1 MTTFEGILLGLAYV
15 ALGVALLVVA
25 KLVRDL
31 VTPYKLDEELT
42 TKDNPALGLS
52 LAGYFLGVVIIFLG
66 AAIGP
71 EPDEAPSWTELLFTF
86 GIVGAYALG
95 GIALLNIGVV
105 ILDRLVLS
113 SFSIQKE
120 IIEDRNLGTG
130 AVVFGT
136 YIATALV
143 VAGSVYGQGVGP
155 WWMGPVSTIVFFV
168 LGQLALVL
176 FGMLYRWITTYDLHG
191 EIERDNVAAGV
202 AFGLSIIA
210 IGIVL
215 LRATGQDF
223 AQVEAAVAE
232 AKEAQIVEVARA
244 GEDIGRFVDESGAIE
259 VTPSDRWGYALIDFG
274 YYALGGFIVIA
285 LLRRVTDALLLP
297 GSTIHEEI
305 AGDKNVAAAL
315 IEGVVAI
322 GVASTVYFMI

>member
-143 VAGSVYGQGVGP
+143 VAGSVYGQG
-155 WWMGPVSTIVFFV
+155 
-168 LGQLALVL
+168 
-176 FGMLYRWITTYDLHG
+176 
-191 EIERDNVAAGV
+191 
-202 AFGLSIIA
+202 
-210 IGIVL
+210 
-215 LRATGQDF
+215 
-223 AQVEAAVAE
+223 
-232 AKEAQIVEVARA
+232 
-244 GEDIGRFVDESGAIE
+244 
-259 VTPSDRWGYALIDFG
+259 
-274 YYALGGFIVIA
+274 
-285 LLRRVTDALLLP
+285 
-297 GSTIHEEI
+297 
-305 AGDKNVAAAL
+305 
-315 IEGVVAI
+315 
-322 GVASTVYFMI
+322 